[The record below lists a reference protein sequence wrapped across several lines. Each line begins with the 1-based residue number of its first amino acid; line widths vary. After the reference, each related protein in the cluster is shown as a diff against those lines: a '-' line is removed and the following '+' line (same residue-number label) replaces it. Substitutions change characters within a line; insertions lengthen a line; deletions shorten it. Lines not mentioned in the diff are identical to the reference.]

1 MSYLKVLTKHI
12 PLNNTYQDVM
22 TFWHI
27 QCEKEDGT
35 YTPLNNITRDTFF
48 RTYDKD
54 FNNISSYIHINFPI
68 KNGLTTSVRLTR
80 TMLGSMMDNLS
91 SKNYCHIIDE
101 NGLEHFYFI
110 TDIDYS
116 VGKDIV
122 KLNLER
128 DVFTEYS
135 EGLYID
141 RKVKYARV
149 HCDRYS
155 NSNGNG
161 CDEMYVSDAMD
172 SKFNASILNERMKL
186 FTNKNDENKMWAIVY
201 LSRNVPTYKSNTISY
216 SDYPSQF
223 QTINFVKDNN
233 NNKLLTMT
241 SFDSG
246 NNLGVYYILMGF
258 KDSDIDA
265 FPSTYDKT
273 NKITNIKGY
282 AQPYIVALIP
292 LFKTQWGFE
301 HEYKYQKSNGE
312 IITDTTHTTIDDYY
326 FNKEDFF
333 NFVNGNDYVY
343 KVQVSTF
350 DFSKIIA
357 PNGYIQLNKMR
368 VVTLPTNITSVNKN
382 NLTPYFTENID
393 GRTYDG
399 NYSYSDTLSGNVNCT
414 SQYLIS
420 VDNFEDIINEQNIEC
435 YDLYSMVGFDYDLN
449 SKSLKENCRSL
460 SNSKEISIE
469 PKLYCSP
476 YTIYT
481 YTSASEKE
489 YPIEPTLLCYYGT
502 GTLTLTFTPSP
513 SMNGEMMFLTSG
525 IYQYYQSNY
534 NGTTP
539 ISSLELTTA
548 SDEYKS
554 FLTTQRNSYFT
565 GLGQSYFN
573 STISLVG
580 NTANAIASGITNNYG
595 SMATSIVEGIGNIGD
610 LTFTTLQNQSKMK
623 DLVNQPSKFNNLG
636 FDILPMIVNTDLFK
650 YINCYTM
657 LPREYEQV
665 FEYFYRFGYEVDD
678 YREFRL
684 DENGN
689 IIYGGVKN
697 AFNRGDFNY
706 VRVTENIS
714 NYIHTQGETSTLPMD
729 ETIREKF
736 NSIFNNGVRIWSP
749 QTATDFLN
757 FNIGNEEVYFK

>member
-22 TFWHI
+22 AFWHI

-35 YTPLNNITRDTFF
+35 YTPLNNITRAKFF
-48 RTYDKD
+48 KSYDND

-116 VGKDIV
+116 VGKDII

-128 DVFTEYS
+128 DVFSEFS

-172 SKFNASILNERMKL
+172 DKFNASILKERMKL
-186 FTNKNDENKMWAIVY
+186 FDTEKEKMWAIVY
-201 LSRNVPTYKSNTISY
+201 LSNNTPTLKSNSGYNDTPIFLYDTKS
-216 SDYPSQF
+216 
-223 QTINFVKDNN
+223 KNN
-233 NNKLLTMT
+233 ILTMCYVNLP
-241 SFDSG
+241 SS
-246 NNLGVYYILMGF
+246 NLVWNLGVSMSEERNISSDF
-258 KDSDIDA
+258 KS
-265 FPSTYDKT
+265 
-273 NKITNIKGY
+273 TNIKDY
-282 AQPYIVALIP
+282 TQPYIVALIP
-292 LFKTQWGFE
+292 LFDMQILFNQTLYYNVSTDEIKSV
-301 HEYKYQKSNGE
+301 EYSRS
-312 IITDTTHTTIDDYY
+312 IPYY
-326 FNKEDFF
+326 YNKESFF
-333 NFVNGNDYVY
+333 EFINDNVYVY
-343 KVQVSTF
+343 KVQLTTF
-350 DFSKIIA
+350 
-357 PNGYIQLNKMR
+357 
-368 VVTLPTNITSVNKN
+368 
-382 NLTPYFTENID
+382 
-393 GRTYDG
+393 
-399 NYSYSDTLSGNVNCT
+399 
-414 SQYLIS
+414 
-420 VDNFEDIINEQNIEC
+420 NFEDIIYKSQEGVDLSQFNIIAPISKSQSYDRTKLISLYQNKINNLPFNTIIGDDNITGYNGFLLGVPNFDEITKDYKIEC
-435 YDLYSMVGFDYDLN
+435 YDLYSMVGFDYDL
-449 SKSLKENCRSL
+449 SDKSLKENCRSL
-460 SNSKEISIE
+460 GNSKEISLE
-469 PKLYCSP
+469 PRLYCSP
-476 YTIYT
+476 YTIYS

-489 YPIEPTLLCYYGT
+489 YGLNPSLLCYYGT

-525 IYQYYQSNY
+525 VYKHFKENY

-539 ISSLELTTA
+539 ISSLELTTT
-548 SDEYKS
+548 SNEYS
-554 FLTTQRNSYFT
+554 NFLATQRNSYYT

-573 STISLVG
+573 NAMSLVG
-580 NTANAIASGITNNYG
+580 NTANAVASGVSGNYG
-595 SMATSIVEGIGNIGD
+595 RMATNIVEGIGNIGD
-610 LTFTTLQNQSKMK
+610 LAFTTLQNESKMK
-623 DLVNQPSKFNNLG
+623 DLILQPSKFNNLG
-636 FDILPMIVNTDLFK
+636 FDILPIIVNSDLNR

-657 LPREYEQV
+657 LPREYEQA

-689 IIYGGVKN
+689 VIYGGSKN

-706 VRVTENIS
+706 VRITENIS
-714 NYIHTQGETSTLPMD
+714 NYIHTQGETSTLAMD

-757 FNIGNEEVYFK
+757 FNVGNEEVYFK